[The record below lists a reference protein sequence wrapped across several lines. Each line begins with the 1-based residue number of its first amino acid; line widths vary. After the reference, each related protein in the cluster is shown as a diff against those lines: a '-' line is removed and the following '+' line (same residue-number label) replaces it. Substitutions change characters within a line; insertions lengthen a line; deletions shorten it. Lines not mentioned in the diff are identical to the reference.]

1 MSAATSSRRERY
13 PESGRQTDK
22 QRHDGLLNDTYRR
35 LARMLLFAALVTAVC
50 NLGVLLVPIYS
61 MQVYDSVL
69 NTRNLNSLLWLT
81 IGLAIGLAVYG
92 GLEYTRSL
100 LYEAMSERIGRD
112 LGLSTLLAAAHA
124 ADADRHALPGEA
136 VRDLSEV
143 RGFITGGVI
152 TVLLDLIWTPI
163 LVVVLFAF
171 HWAYGTYAL
180 LCGAILFGLSILGDV
195 MTRRPLEE
203 ANDQKIRSFA
213 EIAVAVR
220 SAETVEGLG
229 MMPALSRRWQISQNA
244 MLERLWRGT
253 RATRLISSI
262 IKTLRFLMSAGV
274 VCLGVTLTLDGH
286 VTAGT
291 MIATGIMISRLLAPF
306 EKLSTSWRAWIS
318 ARGAWRRVKQ
328 LLLETKPVRGTFP
341 LPCPEGRLTVDR
353 LVYIARG
360 NEQPVLRGISFA
372 IAPGEV
378 LGIIGPSG
386 AGKSTLAR
394 LIVGI
399 QEPTAGGVWLDGNN
413 TWLWERGDFGRHVGY
428 MPQTTVLL
436 DGTVAQNI
444 ARLQDADPR
453 MVIAAAAR
461 AGIHDAIMKLPNGY
475 ATRVGDAGFVL
486 SGGQRQRL
494 ALARALFGNP
504 RLLILDEPNSNLDD
518 EGERI
523 LLNAIRLARNEG
535 TSVMMIAHRPSLMAV
550 ADKLLILK
558 EGVIE
563 RFGTRDAVMRALQK
577 PNVQLVRGPDANA
590 PQARLAAR

>member
-1 MSAATSSRRERY
+1 MSGTAPSRRPRY
-13 PESGRQTDK
+13 PDSARPTDQ
-22 QRHDGLLNDTYRR
+22 QRHADLLTDTSRAFTR
-35 LARMLLFAALVTAVC
+35 LMIFAFILTAVC

-61 MQVYDSVL
+61 MQVYDTVL

-81 IGLAIGLAVYG
+81 IGLAIGLTVYG
-92 GLEYTRSL
+92 ALEYMRSL
-100 LYEAMSERIGRD
+100 LYEAMAGRTARD
-112 LGLSTLLAAAHA
+112 LGLPTLLAAAHA
-124 ADADRHALPGEA
+124 AGSDNHALPGEA
-136 VRDLSEV
+136 VRDLNEV

-152 TVLLDLIWTPI
+152 TVVLDLVWTPI

-171 HWAYGTYAL
+171 HWAYGAYGLLCAMAL
-180 LCGAILFGLSILGDV
+180 LGLSVLGDV

-213 EIAVAVR
+213 EVAVAVR

-229 MMPALSRRWQISQNA
+229 MLPALSRRWQISQNA

-253 RATRLISSI
+253 RATRLISAI
-262 IKTLRFLMSAGV
+262 IKTSRFLMSAGII
-274 VCLGVTLTLDGH
+274 CLGLVLTLDGS

-291 MIATGIMISRLLAPF
+291 MIATGIMMSRLLAPF
-306 EKLSTSWRAWIS
+306 ERLSTSWRAWIS
-318 ARGAWRRVKQ
+318 ARAAWRRVKQ
-328 LLLETKPVRGTFP
+328 VLLDAKPVRGTFP

-360 NEQPVLRGISFA
+360 SEQAVLRGISFA

-378 LGIIGPSG
+378 LGLIGPSG

-444 ARLQDADPR
+444 ARLQDSDAQT
-453 MVIAAAAR
+453 VVAAAAR

-475 ATRVGDAGFVL
+475 ATRIGDAGFVL

-504 RLLILDEPNSNLDD
+504 RLLVLDEPNSNLDD

-523 LLNAIRLARNEG
+523 LLNAIRLARQEG

-558 EGVIE
+558 EGIVE
-563 RFGTRDAVMRALQK
+563 RFGARDAVMRAMQK
-577 PNVQLVRGPDANA
+577 PNVQLVRSSDASA